1 MISAV
6 RQKLSRVARTAKAVK
21 RLRDTGIID
30 LGNLGA
36 TLQTVKNARHYGP
49 QATLAI
55 QGGRKYPTLPA
66 VVDELGT
73 LTYAQIDDMSTA
85 LARGL
90 RRLGVVE
97 GSVVG
102 VLCRDHRGLI
112 IAMAACGKLGARF
125 VLMNTGFAKPQFA
138 DVCKRENV
146 KAVLH
151 DSEFLGLLDA
161 LPADLPRVLTW
172 VDDGTNVPAGVQT
185 IDDIVAANTSE
196 PLPAPGKPGGV
207 VILTSGT
214 TGLPKGAPRVKVS
227 PLTTAE
233 LVDRVPFPRA
243 GTMVIVSPIFHG
255 TGLATYMVG
264 ATLGNKVVTTRRFKP
279 EGTLQLIADHR
290 ADMLVAVPTMLHR
303 MVELAPDVIA
313 SYDTSSLKT
322 IAIAGSA
329 LTPEL
334 SNRVQDTFGDVLY
347 NIYASTECGFA
358 TIATPA
364 ELRSAPGTAG
374 RTPVTSEVVLF
385 DKHDRRIDGANKR
398 GRIFIR
404 SAARFEGYTDGRNKQ
419 VIDGF
424 MSSGDMGHFD
434 ENGLLFVDGRDDDM
448 IVSGGENVFP
458 QEVENLLVER
468 DDVSDAAVVG
478 VDDVDFGKRLRA
490 FIVLHPGA
498 QQNAEQIK
506 LYVKNNLARHKV
518 PRDVVFIDEL
528 PRNATGKLL
537 RRALMEMPV
546 DG

>member
-1 MISAV
+1 MISAA
-6 RQKLSRVARTAKAVK
+6 RQKLSDIAEAAKAVK
-21 RLRDTGIID
+21 RLRDTGFLD
-30 LGNLGA
+30 LGNLGT
-36 TLQTVKNARHYGP
+36 TLQAAKNAGVYGA
-49 QATLAI
+49 QASLAI
-55 QGGRKYPTLPA
+55 QGGRKYAALPA
-66 VVDELGT
+66 VVDERGT
-73 LTYAQIDDMSTA
+73 LTYKQVDDQSTA

-90 RRLGVVE
+90 NGLGIDA
-97 GSVVG
+97 GSAVG
-102 VLCRDHRGLI
+102 LLCRDHRGLI
-112 IAMAACGKLGARF
+112 LAMAACGKLGAPF

-138 DVCKRENV
+138 DVCERENV

-151 DSEFLGLLDA
+151 DGEFSDLLDA

-172 VDDGTNVPAGVQT
+172 VDEGTDPPAGAQT
-185 IDDIVAANTSE
+185 IDDIIAANSSE
-196 PLPAPGKPGGV
+196 PLPAPGKPGGSV
-207 VILTSGT
+207 VLTSGT
-214 TGLPKGAPRVKVS
+214 TGLPKGAPRAKVS
-227 PLTTAE
+227 PLATAE
-233 LVDRVPFPRA
+233 LVDRVPFPRK

-255 TGLATYMVG
+255 TGLATYLIG
-264 ATLGNKVVTTRRFKP
+264 AALGNKVVTTRRFKP
-279 EGTLQLIADHR
+279 EGTLELIADHK

-303 MVELAPDVIA
+303 IVELAPDVIA
-313 SYDTSSLKT
+313 SYDTSSLKA

-358 TIATPA
+358 TIATPD

-374 RTPVTSEVVLF
+374 RSPVNSKTVLF
-385 DKHDRRIDGANKR
+385 DEHDRRIDGAHKR

-404 SAARFEGYTDGRNKQ
+404 SGARFEGYTDGRNKQ
-419 VIDGF
+419 IIDGY

-478 VDDVDFGKRLRA
+478 VDDAEFGKRLRA
-490 FIVLHPGA
+490 FIVLKPGA
-498 QQNAEQIK
+498 QQNAEQIR
-506 LYVKNNLARHKV
+506 LYVKDNLARHKV

-537 RRALMEMPV
+537 RRALVEMAV
-546 DG
+546 DS